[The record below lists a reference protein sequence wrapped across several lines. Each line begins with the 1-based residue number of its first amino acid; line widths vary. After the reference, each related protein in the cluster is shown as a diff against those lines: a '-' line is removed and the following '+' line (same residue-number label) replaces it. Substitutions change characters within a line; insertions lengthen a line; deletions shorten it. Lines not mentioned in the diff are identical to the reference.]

1 MPSNPI
7 VRFELIRAARQ
18 PRHYAMRAAAGL
30 VLLYVAWMLY
40 RAFDGPW
47 LATAGVWERSRMLR
61 HLPWIADLM
70 VLELVWTPGP
80 SSFP

>member
-7 VRFELIRAARQ
+7 VRFELIRSARQ
-18 PRHYAMRAAAGL
+18 PRRYAMRAAAGL

-40 RAFDGPW
+40 RAFDEPW
-47 LATAGVWERSRMLR
+47 LATAGACERSRMLR

>member
-40 RAFDGPW
+40 RAFDEPW
-47 LATAGVWERSRMLR
+47 LATAGACERSRMLR